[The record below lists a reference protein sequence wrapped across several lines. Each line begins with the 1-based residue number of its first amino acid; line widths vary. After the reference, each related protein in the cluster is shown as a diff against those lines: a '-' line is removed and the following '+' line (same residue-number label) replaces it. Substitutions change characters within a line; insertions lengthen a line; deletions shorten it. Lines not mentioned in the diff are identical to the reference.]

1 MITVEQM
8 EKINA
13 YYEITLNGYEISI
26 KVKKTGKEKFL
37 HVNTGK
43 INFGFDAV
51 KGIISKEEKEKLEAE
66 NKIMCFDMKTF
77 LKDYFNLTDE
87 QVFELQSGQ
96 DKRTQE
102 ALKKEA
108 KRIGLID
115 SYTSDNLVKV
125 KKVDDLK
132 IFNWGTTNEVYGWT
146 EEGEFLAQIVIRY
159 GIDDFCIECY
169 KFKNVINQEILDSA
183 RMMQRFID
191 SLESRF
197 VKSEYHKLTD
207 NLDVFDRRIP
217 EDKLTHWLD
226 NSGETIIEKIML
238 AMREQGKA

>member
-13 YYEITLNGYEISI
+13 YYEITLEDYEISI

-37 HVNTGK
+37 HVNVSK

-96 DKRTQE
+96 DKRTQK
-102 ALKKEA
+102 ALKQEA
-108 KRIGLID
+108 ERIGLID
-115 SYTSDNLVKV
+115 FCTGDDLIKV
-125 KKVDDLK
+125 KEVKNLG
-132 IFNWGTTNEVYGWT
+132 ILNWGTTNEVYGWT

-159 GIDDFCIECY
+159 GIDDFCVERY
-169 KFKNVINQEILDSA
+169 KFKNIINQEILDSA

-191 SLESRF
+191 LLKLRF
-197 VKSEYHKLTD
+197 VKVEYHKLTD
-207 NLDVFDRRIP
+207 NLDIFDEPIP
-217 EDKLTHWLD
+217 ELKLTHWLD